1 MRRGLGALTALVVLA
16 ACGEQIDS
24 PTMLEPPSTSATASA
39 ADRYVVVMNRAPDGS
54 TVAVNNITGR
64 LGITADHVYDRAISG
79 FAADLTDAQ
88 VADLEADPQVAFV
101 ERDQIFRTTGNQSP
115 TPSWGLDRIDQ
126 DVPGGDPRLD
136 NSYTYPNSA
145 GSGVEVYMFDTGINM
160 THTDFAGR
168 LGTGFSAVPGVPNP
182 VDDHG
187 HGSHTAGTVAG
198 ATYGVAKSA
207 NPIYPVKIC
216 NAAGSCFTSWTI
228 AGINWAI
235 GNASLPAVG
244 NMSIGGGFSASL
256 NAAVANAVTAGIF
269 MGVSA
274 GNSNANACGQSP
286 ASEPTAHTSGATDIT
301 DTRASFSNFGT
312 CVDAFGPGV
321 NITSAWIGSST
332 ATATISGTSMSSP
345 HQVGIAALHLGIN
358 PGDTPAQVDAAIK
371 ANALV
376 GVVNNAGSGSPNLL
390 VNMNYLNG
398 GGPPPPPPPPPPPGE
413 MLVILTEDATTV
425 TVELTYGAP
434 FDPNGAIGAR
444 SATGAPVCPPFATPS
459 NPQASPATTVCQRGA
474 TDYDA
479 FGVIDVA
486 GAPSRVVGPVTILAA
501 VPFED

>member
-256 NAAVANAVTAGIF
+256 NAAVANAVTAGHLH
-269 MGVSA
+269 GRLRGEQQRQCVRPVA
-274 GNSNANACGQSP
+274 GQRADRTHVGRDGHHRHPGQLLELRHLRRRLRSGSEHHVRVDRQLHRDRNDQRDLDVLASP
-286 ASEPTAHTSGATDIT
+286 GRDR
-301 DTRASFSNFGT
+301 RA
-312 CVDAFGPGV
+312 P
-321 NITSAWIGSST
+321 
-332 ATATISGTSMSSP
+332 
-345 HQVGIAALHLGIN
+345 
-358 PGDTPAQVDAAIK
+358 PGDQ
-371 ANALV
+371 
-376 GVVNNAGSGSPNLL
+376 
-390 VNMNYLNG
+390 
-398 GGPPPPPPPPPPPGE
+398 PG
-413 MLVILTEDATTV
+413 
-425 TVELTYGAP
+425 
-434 FDPNGAIGAR
+434 
-444 SATGAPVCPPFATPS
+444 
-459 NPQASPATTVCQRGA
+459 
-474 TDYDA
+474 
-479 FGVIDVA
+479 
-486 GAPSRVVGPVTILAA
+486 
-501 VPFED
+501 